1 MKNMMKSL
9 VMAFGVVALAAA
21 CEPGAGSDTTTG
33 TTGTDGVDGTTVTDG
48 VDSTDGDTPIEN
60 SVIELEDDP
69 NNSTLSP
76 CDTGTIKSP
85 GADIDSAE
93 LNSGEYLTSCQLT
106 GTTACASDSA
116 SASQAEGTPDATGKE
131 ETGTY
136 TSLNGGLLRCRW
148 SNGSVVTSSDNIT
161 VIEIGGTSG
170 TNVEQYRIRLCDAL
184 AGGCQRESA
193 YASGEVSFSGSDL
206 F

>member
-1 MKNMMKSL
+1 
-9 VMAFGVVALAAA
+9 MANVIGRVCIVAVALAACVPERRPRRDA
-21 CEPGAGSDTTTG
+21 GAPPWDNC
-33 TTGTDGVDGTTVTDG
+33 GTDSSHCDDPFDDPSVV
-48 VDSTDGDTPIEN
+48 EN

-76 CDTGTIKSP
+76 CDTGPMKSP
-85 GADIDSAE
+85 GADIDAAE
-93 LNSGEYLTSCQLT
+93 LNGGTFLSSCQLT
-106 GTTACASDSA
+106 MTSPCENDNASGS
-116 SASQAEGTPDATGKE
+116 SAEGSPDATGAE

-161 VIEIGGTSG
+161 VIAIRYPLDLGF
-170 TNVEQYRIRLCDAL
+170 EQYRIRLCDAL
-184 AGGCQRESA
+184 TSDCRRSSP
-193 YASGEVSFSGSDL
+193 YASGEVSFSGADL

>member
-1 MKNMMKSL
+1 MTTLGYRALTVGL
-9 VMAFGVVALAAA
+9 VLFS
-21 CEPGAGSDTTTG
+21 CSTEPRTRRDASGSSYG
-33 TTGTDGVDGTTVTDG
+33 EYSGCLDGSGP
-48 VDSTDGDTPIEN
+48 TPCVPEN
-60 SVIELEDDP
+60 SVIEIEDHP
-69 NNSTLSP
+69 NNSTLAP

-106 GTTACASDSA
+106 GTTACESDSA

-184 AGGCQRESA
+184 AGGCQRNSA